1 MKFLGISIGYK
12 NQHRYLM
19 ILCLF
24 LVLLL
29 LYLIIRSRQRR
40 PNQEG
45 FSQDFPFIVKHDQDV
60 FDDFLAEIFDKIY
73 QPSQPTRYIFD
84 AVERMT
90 QMSPSTAVILDAGCG
105 TGELVGYASTKK
117 GYEFTYGIDQS
128 QDMVAFCQQKWP
140 DSNFKWGDFLV
151 PNTFDKGT
159 FTHMFMTGD
168 TLYGLNDQEKLVAF
182 KNAFAWLQPHGFLVL
197 QLADPLKWNP
207 IPLSARPILV
217 DSIQDFSQERVT
229 NSSIDF
235 GGFLYKSLF
244 DFGKWSSTGGE
255 VTHQEKFID
264 AESKSVRQNERVLY
278 MNSVEDVIMMCQSV
292 GFLVNG
298 KIDMRD
304 SVLKDPYQYV
314 FILEKMG

>member
-12 NQHRYLM
+12 NQHRYLLL
-19 ILCLF
+19 LC
-24 LVLLL
+24 LLL
-29 LYLIIRSRQRR
+29 LLVFLYLVIRGRKSQ

-45 FSQDFPFIVKHDQDV
+45 FSQDFPFIVKRDQDV
-60 FDDFLAEIFDKIY
+60 FDDFLAEVFDKIF
-73 QPSQPTRYIFD
+73 QPSKPNRYIFD

-90 QMSPSTAVILDAGCG
+90 QMSPDNSVILDAGSG
-105 TGELVGYASTKK
+105 TGELVGYATTKK
-117 GYEFTYGIDQS
+117 GYKFTYGIDRS
-128 QDMVAFCQQKWP
+128 IDMVEFCRQKWQ
-140 DSNFKWGDFLV
+140 DANFIPGDFLV
-151 PNTFDKGT
+151 PMIFDKDT
-159 FTHMFMTGD
+159 FTHVFMTGD
-168 TLYGLNDQEKLVAF
+168 TLYGLNDQEKMSAL
-182 KNAFAWLQPHGFLVL
+182 KNAYSWLQPHGFLVI

-217 DSIQDFSQERVT
+217 DSIQDFSKERVT

-244 DFGKWSSTGGE
+244 DFDQWGKTGE
-255 VTHQEKFID
+255 VMHQEKFID
-264 AESKSVRQNERVLY
+264 ADSKSVRQNERVLY
-278 MNSVEDVIMMCQSV
+278 MNSVESLISMCQSV

-304 SVLKDPYQYV
+304 SALKDPYQYV